1 MKNLLK
7 KVKDN
12 KIKIASGAL
21 SIASFIVSIAA
32 GAVESKQLEQTVDQA
47 VDAKI
52 ASIINETDEEIEKV
66 EEAQNE

>member
-7 KVKDN
+7 KVKGN

-21 SIASFIVSIAA
+21 SVVSFIVSIAA

-52 ASIINETDEEIEKV
+52 ASIINETNEEIEKA
-66 EEAQNE
+66 EEPQNE